1 MHHKSYFEKCLLSA
15 LIVQENPKAFKEF
28 LATQNLKSFPTLM
41 PSIGN
46 LTPPESVQHAD
57 FDIMLKKQA
66 LLCKFKLDQ
75 DSDDMFSRMEESDHE
90 WILSDKQVL
99 FLFNPMKHDA
109 LSKLLI
115 QVFSTLHSNLKDNME
130 PFVNKTV
137 EVVAELFSEGMLLSL
152 IFFKCLPKLLKSDHF
167 NTSNSSIQY
176 AHSAHNDE
184 RAEFQSK
191 SSLRLRV

>member
-28 LATQNLKSFPTLM
+28 LAAQNLKSFPTLM
-41 PSIGN
+41 ASIGN

-57 FDIMLKKQA
+57 FDVILKKQA
-66 LLCKFKLDQ
+66 SLCKFKLDQ
-75 DSDDMFSRMEESDHE
+75 DSDDMFSCMEESDHE

-115 QVFSTLHSNLKDNME
+115 QVFSTLHPNLKDNME
-130 PFVNKTV
+130 PFVKKTV

-152 IFFKCLPKLLKSDHF
+152 FFLKMP
-167 NTSNSSIQY
+167 TLVI
-176 AHSAHNDE
+176 
-184 RAEFQSK
+184 K
-191 SSLRLRV
+191 VCSL

>member
-15 LIVQENPKAFKEF
+15 LIVQENPKAFQEF

-41 PSIGN
+41 ASIGN

-57 FDIMLKKQA
+57 FDEMLKKQA

-115 QVFSTLHSNLKDNME
+115 QVFSTLHPNLKDNME
-130 PFVNKTV
+130 PFVKKTV
-137 EVVAELFSEGMLLSL
+137 EVIAELFLEGILLSGFL
-152 IFFKCLPKLLKSDHF
+152 SAYLKLLESVHF
-167 NTSNSSIQY
+167 NTSN
-176 AHSAHNDE
+176 
-184 RAEFQSK
+184 R
-191 SSLRLRV
+191 RT

>member
-41 PSIGN
+41 ASIGN

-57 FDIMLKKQA
+57 FDVILKKQA
-66 LLCKFKLDQ
+66 SLCKFKLDQ

-115 QVFSTLHSNLKDNME
+115 QVFSTLHPNLKDNME
-130 PFVNKTV
+130 PFVKKTV

-152 IFFKCLPKLLKSDHF
+152 FFLKCLPKLLKSVHF
-167 NTSNSSIQY
+167 NKSNSST
-176 AHSAHNDE
+176 A
-184 RAEFQSK
+184 RP
-191 SSLRLRV
+191 

>member
-41 PSIGN
+41 GSIGN

-57 FDIMLKKQA
+57 FDVILKKQA
-66 LLCKFKLDQ
+66 SLCKFKLDQ

-109 LSKLLI
+109 LS
-115 QVFSTLHSNLKDNME
+115 N
-130 PFVNKTV
+130 
-137 EVVAELFSEGMLLSL
+137 
-152 IFFKCLPKLLKSDHF
+152 C
-167 NTSNSSIQY
+167 
-176 AHSAHNDE
+176 
-184 RAEFQSK
+184 
-191 SSLRLRV
+191 

>member
-41 PSIGN
+41 ASIGN

-57 FDIMLKKQA
+57 FDVILKKQA
-66 LLCKFKLDQ
+66 SLCKFKLDQ
-75 DSDDMFSRMEESDHE
+75 DSDDMFSCMEESDHE

-115 QVFSTLHSNLKDNME
+115 QIFSTIHPNLKDNME
-130 PFVNKTV
+130 PFVKKTV
-137 EVVAELFSEGMLLSL
+137 EVVAELFSEGMLISL
-152 IFFKCLPKLLKSDHF
+152 FKKKMP
-167 NTSNSSIQY
+167 T
-176 AHSAHNDE
+176 
-184 RAEFQSK
+184 
-191 SSLRLRV
+191 

>member
-15 LIVQENPKAFKEF
+15 LIVQENPKVFKEF

-41 PSIGN
+41 GSIGN

-57 FDIMLKKQA
+57 FDVILKKQA
-66 LLCKFKLDQ
+66 SLCKFKLDQ
-75 DSDDMFSRMEESDHE
+75 DSDDMFSCMEESDHE

-115 QVFSTLHSNLKDNME
+115 QVFITLQPNLKDDME
-130 PFVNKTV
+130 PFVKKTV
-137 EVVAELFSEGMLLSL
+137 EVVSELFSEGMLLSL
-152 IFFKCLPKLLKSDHF
+152 FF
-167 NTSNSSIQY
+167 
-176 AHSAHNDE
+176 
-184 RAEFQSK
+184 
-191 SSLRLRV
+191 